1 MLSSLKLLNAGLWIG
16 LATVG
21 LGGLPFLPAVHRLVG
36 AEGMPLLAA
45 AALAAAALAGGW
57 AVRRRAL
64 AALRRR
70 LREAE
75 RLAAEGFPE
84 EAEDVLEEAFSLLDR
99 AGVSAAARRRAL
111 AEIGGRRA
119 RLLLDRPRPSVEE
132 EAFLR
137 RYLAAHPDDHG
148 AARRWLTR
156 VAGRGMRLEDE
167 EAINRI
173 AAAHPDRPDIQA
185 AIAGIGAGPHRPGR
199 AAAGVP
205 SPAIPRILA
214 PPEAENRKGT
224 GPLERPPAPAPA
236 AAGPRL
242 VSAARLPEGAEEG
255 GEAEPRF
262 RAFAAGAEEEGEEP
276 PPTLWRRPA
285 AGPFLLRLGA
295 AGAAAVRLFA
305 RLLGEAALPVRR
317 VGSFLLRPA
326 PRRVLLAAAALAGIA
341 LGVRLGLESLTG
353 PPPEGPLPGAAP
365 QPAGETLPAAVQPFT
380 LQVAAYL
387 KEESALRRVE
397 ELRQRGL
404 DAYLSTAERGGKR
417 WYQVRVSHFAD
428 PQSAREAGRALRDK
442 GWIEDFYV
450 ANTAR

>member
-1 MLSSLKLLNAGLWIG
+1 MLPSLKLLNAGLWIG
-16 LATVG
+16 LAAVG
-21 LGGLPFLPAVHRLVG
+21 LGGLPVLPAAHRLVG

-45 AALAAAALAGGW
+45 TALAAAALAAGW

-75 RLAAEGFPE
+75 RLAREGFPE
-84 EAEDVLEEAFSLLDR
+84 EAEDVLEEALSLLDR
-99 AGVSAAARRRAL
+99 AGVSGAARRRAL
-111 AEIGGRRA
+111 AAIGGRRA
-119 RLLLDRPRPSVEE
+119 RILLDRPRPAAEE

-148 AARRWLTR
+148 AARLWLKR
-156 VAGRGMRLEDE
+156 VADRGMRPEDE
-167 EAINRI
+167 EAIGRI
-173 AAAHPDRPDIQA
+173 AAAHPGRPDIQA
-185 AIAGIGAGPHRPGR
+185 AVAGIGAAPRRPGR
-199 AAAGVP
+199 EAAGAPSPVAPQILSPAAAEDRKR
-205 SPAIPRILA
+205 PRL
-214 PPEAENRKGT
+214 P
-224 GPLERPPAPAPA
+224 ERPPATAPA
-236 AAGPRL
+236 APGPRL
-242 VSAARLPEGAEEG
+242 VSAARPPEGAEEG
-255 GEAEPRF
+255 GDAEPRF
-262 RAFAAGAEEEGEEP
+262 RAFAAGAEEDGEEP

-285 AGPFLLRLGA
+285 AGPSLLRLAA
-295 AGAAAVRLFA
+295 AGAAAARLAA
-305 RLLGEAALPVRR
+305 RLLNKAAAQARR
-317 VGSFLLRPA
+317 VLSFLLRPA
-326 PRRVLLAAAALAGIA
+326 AGRALLAAAALAGIA
-341 LGVRLGLESLTG
+341 LGVRLGLERLEGS
-353 PPPEGPLPGAAP
+353 PPEGPLPGAASA
-365 QPAGETLPAAVQPFT
+365 PAGEALPAAVQPFT

-428 PQSAREAGRALRDK
+428 PQSAREVGRALRDK